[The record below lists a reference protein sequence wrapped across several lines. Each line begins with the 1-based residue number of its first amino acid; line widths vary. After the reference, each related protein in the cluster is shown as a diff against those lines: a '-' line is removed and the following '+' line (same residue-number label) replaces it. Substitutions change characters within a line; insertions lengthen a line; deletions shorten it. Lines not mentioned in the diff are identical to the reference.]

1 MIYVHIPFCRSFCTY
16 CGFYS
21 EVAGKDST
29 RYSAYVDS
37 LVAEAAMRKDEIEAG
52 LGKNTL
58 YIGGGTP
65 SVLPLVMLGRIVE
78 ALPYGPF
85 EEFTVEVNPEDIVE
99 KGLDYALGL
108 KALGVNRV
116 SMGVQSFDD
125 CTLRWMNRR
134 HDYARARQAFHI
146 LRQAGF
152 DNLSIDLIF
161 GISGVSEQ
169 QWRETVRQ
177 AIHIGDGKNVPDG
190 IGNDRAAVG
199 TPSAFGKPQHIS
211 AYQLSIEEGSAL
223 EKMIADGRYAEASE
237 EECRRQYEI
246 LCEELSAAGYNHY
259 EISNFALPGFEAR
272 HNSAYWER
280 IPYTGLGAGAHS
292 FDGRTRRWN
301 PEMDDHGTFVP
312 TVLAQ
317 SSVAAQPDAVTRSGD
332 GSGSLSAGDVLY
344 ESLSDEDVQVERIML
359 ALRTAKGLDAGWL
372 RRVCGEKV
380 DRLVAEGALEEY
392 RPLAAEQG
400 TMIRI
405 PESRFF
411 VSDDII
417 RELL

>member
-21 EVAGKDST
+21 EVVGRNEERFGS
-29 RYSAYVDS
+29 YVDAV
-37 LVAEAAMRKDEIEAG
+37 VAEAALRKDEIEAT
-52 LGKNTL
+52 LGTNTL

-65 SVLPLVMLGRIVE
+65 SVLPLVMLGRIVD

-99 KGLDYALGL
+99 KGLDYAVGL
-108 KALGVNRV
+108 KALGVTRV

-134 HDYARARQAFHI
+134 HDSERARKAFHI

-161 GISGVSEQ
+161 GISGVSQQ

-177 AIHIGDGKNVPDG
+177 AVDIGVQ
-190 IGNDRAAVG
+190 
-199 TPSAFGKPQHIS
+199 PQHIS
-211 AYQLSIEEGSAL
+211 AYQLSVEDGSAL
-223 EKMIADGRYAEASE
+223 ERMIRDGRYTEASE
-237 EECRRQYEI
+237 DECRRQYEI
-246 LCEELSAAGYNHY
+246 LCEELSSAGYVHY

-272 HNSAYWER
+272 HNSAYWSR
-280 IPYTGLGAGAHS
+280 IPYVGLGAGAHS
-292 FDGRTRRWN
+292 FDGTVRRWN
-301 PEMDDHGTFVP
+301 PEMDVHGTFVP
-312 TVLAQ
+312 TTSAQ
-317 SSVAAQPDAVTRSGD
+317 QATAAEGN
-332 GSGSLSAGDVLY
+332 LY
-344 ESLSDEDVQVERIML
+344 ETLTEEDARVERIML
-359 ALRTAKGLDAGWL
+359 ALRTARGVDASWL
-372 RRVCGEKV
+372 RSVCGGKV
-380 DRLVAEGALEEY
+380 RQLIEEGALEETV
-392 RPLAAEQG
+392 ADQGTDGGSG

>member
-1 MIYVHIPFCRSFCTY
+1 MIYVHVPFCRSFCTY

-21 EVAGKDST
+21 EVAGRNEARFGSYID
-29 RYSAYVDS
+29 A
-37 LVAEAAMRKDEIEAG
+37 LVAEAAQRKDEIEAT
-52 LGKNTL
+52 LGTNTL

-65 SVLPLVMLGRIVE
+65 SVLPLSMLGRVVE

-99 KGLDYALGL
+99 KGSDYAAGL
-108 KALGVNRV
+108 KALGVTRV

-134 HDYARARQAFHI
+134 HDSARAREAFRI
-146 LRQAGF
+146 LRESGF
-152 DNLSIDLIF
+152 DNISIDLIF

-177 AIHIGDGKNVPDG
+177 AIHIGDGQNVPDG
-190 IGNDRAAVG
+190 LGNDRAAAG
-199 TPSAFGKPQHIS
+199 TPAAFARPQHIS

-223 EKMIADGRYAEASE
+223 EKMVSDGRYAEASE
-237 EECRRQYEI
+237 EECRRQYDI
-246 LCEELSAAGYNHY
+246 LCEELSAAGYVHY

-272 HNSAYWER
+272 HNSAYWTR
-280 IPYTGLGAGAHS
+280 IPYVGLGAGAHS

-301 PEMDDHGTFVP
+301 SEMNDHGTFV
-312 TVLAQ
+312 
-317 SSVAAQPDAVTRSGD
+317 SGSVPDASAAGLSMVSATGLSEVSAAGLSMVSTD
-332 GSGSLSAGDVLY
+332 GLSETLTDDDAR
-344 ESLSDEDVQVERIML
+344 VERIML
-359 ALRTAKGLDAGWL
+359 ALRTARGIDAAWL
-372 RRVCGEKV
+372 REKCGDERV
-380 DRLVAEGALEEY
+380 DRLIKEGALTE
-392 RPLAAEQG
+392 G

-405 PESRFF
+405 PEGRFF

>member
-1 MIYVHIPFCRSFCTY
+1 MIYVHVPFCRSFCTY

-21 EVAGKDST
+21 EVAGRNEDRFGT
-29 RYSAYVDS
+29 YVDA
-37 LVAEAAMRKDEIEAG
+37 LVAEAAQRKDEIEAT
-52 LGKNTL
+52 LGTNTL

-65 SVLPLVMLGRIVE
+65 SVLPLSMLGRIVE

-99 KGLDYALGL
+99 KGASYAAGL
-108 KALGVNRV
+108 KALGVTRV

-134 HDYARARQAFHI
+134 HDSVRAREAFRI
-146 LRQAGF
+146 LREVGF

-177 AIHIGDGKNVPDG
+177 AIHIGDGKDTAIHISDGQTAVP
-190 IGNDRAAVG
+190 AAF
-199 TPSAFGKPQHIS
+199 ARPQHIS

-223 EKMIADGRYAEASE
+223 EKMVSDGRYTEAYE
-237 EECRRQYEI
+237 EECRRQYDI
-246 LCEELSAAGYNHY
+246 LCEELSAAGYVHY

-272 HNSAYWER
+272 HNSAYWTR
-280 IPYTGLGAGAHS
+280 IPYVGLGAGAHS
-292 FDGRTRRWN
+292 FDGSTRRWN
-301 PEMDDHGTFVP
+301 SEMNDHGTFV
-312 TVLAQ
+312 
-317 SSVAAQPDAVTRSGD
+317 
-332 GSGSLSAGDVLY
+332 SGSVPHVPED
-344 ESLSDEDVQVERIML
+344 SLSVSQAETLPVGLSETLTEDDADVERIML
-359 ALRTAKGLDAGWL
+359 ALRTARGIDAAWL
-372 RRVCGEKV
+372 RGKCGNERVDC
-380 DRLVAEGALEEY
+380 LISEGALTE
-392 RPLAAEQG
+392 G

-405 PESRFF
+405 PEDRFF